1 MAEWKKKR
9 CIFKINDDVRM
20 KFNSYLTPYSQINFR
35 YIKYTNEKGKTITCF
50 EINKGEYHC
59 DISIEKGYLRHK
71 KGNNT

>member
-1 MAEWKKKR
+1 
-9 CIFKINDDVRM
+9 M
-20 KFNSYLTPYSQINFR
+20 KFNSYLTPYSQINFK

-59 DISIEKGYLRHK
+59 DISIEKDYLRHK